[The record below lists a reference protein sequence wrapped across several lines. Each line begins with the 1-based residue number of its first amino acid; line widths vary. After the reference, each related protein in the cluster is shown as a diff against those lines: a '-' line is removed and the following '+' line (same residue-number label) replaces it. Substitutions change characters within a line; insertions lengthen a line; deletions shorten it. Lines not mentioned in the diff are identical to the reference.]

1 MCLGSIPKICYFTKI
16 DISNAFHSCP
26 VEEHS
31 RKFLVVRYGNKL
43 LQYKTVP
50 QGLSTSA
57 EFRALHL
64 ASGLNQILGA
74 GWKVF
79 AKIYVDDILV
89 IGENEEDCMDKT
101 HEKLNALRKGV
112 ELVEWNW

>member
-43 LQYKTVP
+43 LQYKTAP

-112 ELVEWNW
+112 ELVRVL